1 MPATVSAL
9 AAEFM
14 RAWFG
19 LDVAMR
25 LRNII
30 PLTSAESMSAIEDW
44 GILERTR
51 SKWRLSAL
59 VRLSS

>member
-1 MPATVSAL
+1 
-9 AAEFM
+9 M